1 MILISNMDD
10 SYNVY
15 EALISS
21 ISYDNLSKIEIGKL
35 LKELKQGNRWKHSI
49 GDGIETWNQFL
60 KQPEIGL
67 TVHRANALIKIYE
80 NLIENMNGNISD
92 FQGISYMNLLRLA
105 MLPKVTDELIEQA
118 RMLSDRDF
126 REVIVEN
133 NTPNYTPTYSYMVMR
148 KCKETGSLTKV
159 HGITSDEVAQAF
171 NLNE

>member
-1 MILISNMDD
+1 
-10 SYNVY
+10 
-15 EALISS
+15 
-21 ISYDNLSKIEIGKL
+21 
-35 LKELKQGNRWKHSI
+35 
-49 GDGIETWNQFL
+49 
-60 KQPEIGL
+60 
-67 TVHRANALIKIYE
+67 
-80 NLIENMNGNISD
+80 MNGNISD

-118 RMLSDRDF
+118 RTLSDRDF